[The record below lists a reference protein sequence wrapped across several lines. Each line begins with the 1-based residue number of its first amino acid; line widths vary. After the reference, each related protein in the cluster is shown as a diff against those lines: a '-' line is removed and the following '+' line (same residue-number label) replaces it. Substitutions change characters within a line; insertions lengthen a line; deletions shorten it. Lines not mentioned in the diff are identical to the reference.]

1 MEKMEQDMQGVRTDV
16 AVIKAGYATKADV
29 SEAKQSIILWIVSTL
44 VLAQLLP
51 PLIKFAL

>member
-1 MEKMEQDMQGVRTDV
+1 V